1 MIVIEVKK
9 FAKETIEERFVDSIE
24 DLVTEVRY
32 LQEDDDFVFIRATIL
47 SKDYTAGAILSEVG
61 KLTESL

>member
-1 MIVIEVKK
+1 MIFLEVKK
-9 FAKETIEERFVDSIE
+9 FAQDAIEERFVDTLE
-24 DLVTEVRY
+24 DLISEVRY
-32 LQEDDDFVFIRATIL
+32 LQEDDDFVCVRATLL

>member
-1 MIVIEVKK
+1 MIVLEIKR
-9 FAKETIEERFVDSIE
+9 FAKECVEEKFVDTLE
-24 DLVTEVRY
+24 DLLAEMQY
-32 LQEDDDFVFIRATIL
+32 LQEDDDMVFVRATLL